1 MEECENKKKKVSNII
16 KSKCIFDNLK
26 GDYFLQKVFNNLQE
40 KKRLK
45 VPKYNK
51 KTKNRLNI
59 TNNTYKVYCDIEIEI
74 IPSKDKYGKFIN
86 IKDEDKLYYH
96 IYFNDE
102 KEEIKRN
109 NINKGDN
116 IGKIKLI
123 IDYQVISFEEL
134 FFYCSCIESI
144 YFKKFYRNNI
154 INMNRMFDSCT
165 LLKEI
170 NFSNFNTSNVTNM
183 SKMFNLCTSLKE
195 IDLSNFNTS
204 NVTNMNGMFNLCKSL
219 EKLNLSNMNMN
230 NVTNMSKMFYWC
242 SSLKEINL
250 SNCNTGNVTD
260 MSRMFY
266 NCSSLKEINLSN
278 FNTNNVTNMSDMFY

>member
-1 MEECENKKKKVSNII
+1 MVELNQVIY
-16 KSKCIFDNLK
+16 KCLFDDLK
-26 GDYFLQKVFNNLQE
+26 GDYFLQKVFNNLP
-40 KKRLK
+40 KKNLLY
-45 VPKYNK
+45 VPRYNK
-51 KTKNRLNI
+51 KIQNRLHINI
-59 TNNTYKVYCDIEIEI
+59 KDYKDYYEKIEIEI
-74 IPSKDKYGKFIN
+74 IPIKCQYGKFIN
-86 IKDEDKLYYH
+86 IKPKDNLYYH

-116 IGKIKLI
+116 IGKIKII

-204 NVTNMNGMFNLCKSL
+204 KVID
-219 EKLNLSNMNMN
+219 MN
-230 NVTNMSKMFYWC
+230 N
-242 SSLKEINL
+242 I
-250 SNCNTGNVTD
+250 
-260 MSRMFY
+260 
-266 NCSSLKEINLSN
+266 
-278 FNTNNVTNMSDMFY
+278 FNN